1 MPSICLTMIV
11 KDEGHLIRDTLKHL
25 LTYIRFDTW
34 CICDTGSTDNTIQ
47 EIEEF
52 FAEQG
57 IPGAIH
63 RHEWRDFAHNR
74 TLAFQCAYGLS
85 DYAFVWDADDEIV
98 GDFKLPTNMIHDW
111 YRFTFGARGCT
122 QYRRGQLFNNRK
134 KWKYV
139 GVLHECASCMEDC
152 APPHDVLGDYHF
164 VSGRR
169 GARSKDPMKYHK
181 DALILEKAYTEALS
195 VKDDLYK
202 RYAFYC
208 AQSYLCAGNREKAIE
223 FYKKV
228 LELDTWSQEQYVSCM
243 EIYDSYEELGRAKEG
258 LFYLVEAFRYD
269 SQRAECVLRLV
280 KYYLNAGLPQVSLM
294 YYRAIQPYYENT
306 YAVDALQ
313 EKLFVKRCDPDFYL
327 PYFMIIVGERT
338 KDLSLCARMFDAII
352 TYKFMGVTA
361 WWIQNT
367 FHNLQFFIAHIPKTF
382 DYLQKI
388 MSYLDMARARG
399 ILLQDAQNNIIQA
412 YIRSCEGSLCE
423 PCTQIVSKTDRVHVM
438 LTMTT
443 CKRLDLFQKTVRSI
457 LTTWTDLDEVDFFFC
472 VDDASSV
479 EDREAMATE
488 FPFFTFYMKKSHEKG
503 HRESMNIIWAKLAEV
518 KPKYWI
524 HLEDDWLFFRKR
536 SYVKES
542 IDFLT
547 RYKDQNIHQIL
558 FNRNYAETFNDWGIN
573 GGIPLE
579 AGFFLHSNEPVEGRN
594 CAYWKHYSFRPSMV
608 LVDTILEL
616 GDYTTPNTFFE
627 GDYAERYSGKGYKS
641 AFFDTISSLHIGKLT
656 SDKSGVNA
664 YTLNKVSQFKETK
677 ANTYIVNL
685 ERRPDRKKAMEEL
698 FESQGIDYSFFKAV
712 DGKSLVVTE
721 EIVRLFTGNDFSN
734 RKGVIGCAM
743 SHYML
748 WKQLSEDTGNE
759 YYIIYEDD
767 ITLCDDYKNKL
778 DGVIRQLDGRDF
790 VLLGYHVFRENS
802 LTKTISAEGLV
813 QTNKNA
819 YIGGFFSYIITKSG
833 CKKLLNYIEKNGIK
847 HGIDYIIKICPEL
860 NIYNPQPHI
869 VFSEWVETMDSP
881 IDTDIQKDYS
891 QLNLNLDH
899 IKNGWVYYDG
909 VDSSANDICYI
920 NKPLNELFTIAS
932 MKEGCVAFNTLGY
945 LKHKATLPFGKTP
958 YINSPGRGIYVKR
971 DYVLTT
977 SWISSELCGGI
988 GNRLFQISAA
998 IGLADRLGRRVI
1010 FYDPCVKEFSHQYSK
1025 NIYALFPN
1033 ITVITER
1040 EDFSWEYERGK
1051 PYEYME
1057 IQSNTNKNILLS
1069 GYRQTNKYFPPT
1081 GIFPNFISK
1090 CGLEVCA
1097 EALTT
1102 YRLADEKVRYEVW
1115 SIHIRLGDYS
1125 SNTHV
1130 NHINIDSFY
1139 SLAIK
1144 KIPDTAR
1151 IILFSDEPEKATAL
1165 LAPLGR
1171 IFDTCYEKD
1180 ECLSLYIMQHCW
1192 GGAIVPNSTFGW
1204 WGAYLAQNTCKS
1216 PLYKAYYPIDWY
1228 SDAPNSGLYYAPS
1241 WGECIG
1247 DRIVRV
1253 KMLCNWCS
1261 SEALCAEWNKMSK
1274 GGNRW
1279 NSIQITS
1286 EDTNIDYYVIIN
1298 KPRAGDVFI
1307 PEKTIIFHME
1317 PWCGESSQT
1326 WGVKTWGE
1334 WARPDPAKFLQVRS
1348 HDSFVNTG
1356 FWQLNKSYTELQ
1368 ASVVK
1373 DEQLD
1378 GVVSSICS
1386 SKYFDPGHIKRIDF
1400 MKYIESKG
1408 GVQLHI
1414 YNEDNK
1420 HGFASY
1426 KGTARPSIDKEKGI
1440 LPYKYYFMCEN
1451 NAEKN
1456 FITEKLWEPI
1466 LCESLCFYWGC
1477 PNVSEYINPLAYV
1490 QLDMDDFE
1498 SSYQIV
1504 LSAIRDNLWEKRV
1517 EVIRE
1522 EKKKVL
1528 EKYNFFPTLE
1538 RVVKERVVC
1547 FIHSCNLGSGTATLD
1562 LLLESVL
1569 LQKEI
1574 ETIYIHNIGLPL
1586 PAKYSDD
1593 ARIKIRQESDNPGE
1607 FELPTLRRISEFS
1620 KRNPRA
1626 KILYLHTKGISYSK
1640 THPYYS
1646 NVQDWIAY
1654 MLYFVCQVPRC
1665 VQILDSYDTAGCNRL
1680 EKPHHHY
1687 SGNFWWAT
1695 AKYINTLSL
1704 DSLTDKMSAE
1714 WWILSGKAN
1723 AYTLKNSD
1731 INHFHEPYP
1740 RERYSNT

>member
-63 RHEWRDFAHNR
+63 RHEWKDFAHNR

-181 DALILEKAYTEALS
+181 DALILEKAYTEALA

-306 YAVDALQ
+306 YAADALQ

-399 ILLQDAQNNIIQA
+399 ILLQDAQNNIIQG

-423 PCTQIVSKTDRVHVM
+423 PCTQIVRDASKAERVKVM

-479 EDREAMATE
+479 EDRKAMATE

-524 HLEDDWLFFRKR
+524 HLEDDWLFFRRR

-579 AGFFLHSNEPVEGRN
+579 PGFFVHSNEPVEGRN

-698 FESQGIDYSFFKAV
+698 FESQGIDSYSFFKAV

-748 WKQLSEDTGNE
+748 WKQLSEDTSNE

-778 DGVIRQLDGRDF
+778 EEVLRD
-790 VLLGYHVFRENS
+790 VEGKDVVYLGFSTLKENS
-802 LTKTISAEGLV
+802 HKKHEFADGLV
-813 QTNKNA
+813 QTDKQT
-819 YIGGFFSYIITKSG
+819 YLGGTFGYIITRSG
-833 CKKLLNYIEKNGIK
+833 CKMLLNYIETNGIK
-847 HGIDYIIKICPEL
+847 HGIDYIMKICPGL
-860 NIYNPQPHI
+860 IVYNTQPHLI
-869 VFSEWVETMDSP
+869 FSEMVETVNSTV
-881 IDTDIQKDYS
+881 DTDIQKDYS
-891 QLNLNLDH
+891 SLDL
-899 IKNGWVYYDG
+899 ILADVKDDWIFYEG
-909 VDSSANDICYI
+909 VDSGDNDIRHVPG
-920 NKPLNELFTIAS
+920 KRVEQLFSIAS
-932 MKEGCVAFNTLGY
+932 VTKGCVAFNTLGF
-945 LKHKATLPFGKTP
+945 LKSKVVLPYKASP
-958 YINSPGRGIYVKR
+958 YINSAGKGLYVKR
-971 DYVLTT
+971 DYVP
-977 SWISSELCGGI
+977 S
-988 GNRLFQISAA
+988 R
-998 IGLADRLGRRVI
+998 
-1010 FYDPCVKEFSHQYSK
+1010 
-1025 NIYALFPN
+1025 
-1033 ITVITER
+1033 
-1040 EDFSWEYERGK
+1040 
-1051 PYEYME
+1051 
-1057 IQSNTNKNILLS
+1057 
-1069 GYRQTNKYFPPT
+1069 
-1081 GIFPNFISK
+1081 
-1090 CGLEVCA
+1090 
-1097 EALTT
+1097 
-1102 YRLADEKVRYEVW
+1102 
-1115 SIHIRLGDYS
+1115 DY
-1125 SNTHV
+1125 
-1130 NHINIDSFY
+1130 I
-1139 SLAIK
+1139 
-1144 KIPDTAR
+1144 
-1151 IILFSDEPEKATAL
+1151 
-1165 LAPLGR
+1165 
-1171 IFDTCYEKD
+1171 
-1180 ECLSLYIMQHCW
+1180 
-1192 GGAIVPNSTFGW
+1192 
-1204 WGAYLAQNTCKS
+1204 
-1216 PLYKAYYPIDWY
+1216 
-1228 SDAPNSGLYYAPS
+1228 
-1241 WGECIG
+1241 
-1247 DRIVRV
+1247 RV

-1298 KPRAGDVFI
+1298 KPRAGDVFV

-1317 PWCGESSQT
+1317 PWCGDSSQT

-1334 WARPDPAKFLQVRS
+1334 WARPDPTKFLQVRS
-1348 HDSFVNTG
+1348 HNSFVNTG

-1440 LPYKYYFMCEN
+1440 MPYKYYFMCEN

-1490 QLDMDDFE
+1490 QLVMDDFE

-1504 LSAIRDNLWEKRV
+1504 LSAIRDNLWEKRL

-1538 RVVKERVVC
+1538 QVLQERVVC
-1547 FIHSCNLGSGTATLD
+1547 FVHSCNLGSGTATLD

-1569 LQKEI
+1569 PQKEI

-1593 ARIKIRQESDNPGE
+1593 ARIKIRHESDNPGE

-1714 WWILSGKAN
+1714 WWILSAKAN
-1723 AYTLKNSD
+1723 PYTLKNSD

-1740 RERYSNT
+1740 RERYT

>member
-1 MPSICLTMIV
+1 MRIEYFIKHINTRREMPTICLTMIV
-11 KDEGHLIRDTLKHL
+11 KDEGHIIRDTLKHL

-34 CICDTGSTDNTIQ
+34 CICDTGSSDNTIQ

-52 FAEQG
+52 FADQG

-63 RHEWRDFAHNR
+63 RHEWKDFAHNR

-98 GDFKLPTNMIHDW
+98 GNFKLPAEMTRDW

-139 GVLHECASCMEDC
+139 GVLHECAACMEECD
-152 APPHDVLGDYHF
+152 PPHDILGDYHF

-169 GARSKDPMKYHK
+169 GARSKDPKKYHK
-181 DALILEKAYTEALS
+181 DALILDKAYHEALA
-195 VKDDLYK
+195 VNDGIYK

-208 AQSYLCAGNREKAIE
+208 AQSYLCAGDRETAIE

-228 LELDTWSQEQYVSCM
+228 LTFDTWPQEQYISCL
-243 EIYDSYEELGRAKEG
+243 EIYDAYEHLGRAKDG
-258 LFYLVEAFRYD
+258 LFYLVESFRYD
-269 SQRAECVLRLV
+269 SQRIECVLRLV
-280 KYYLNAGLPQVSLM
+280 KYYLNANLPHVALM
-294 YYRAIQPYYENT
+294 YYNGIKQYYENT
-306 YAVDALQ
+306 YAVDPIQ
-313 EKLFVKRCDPDFYL
+313 EKLFVRRCDPDFYL
-327 PYFMIIVGERT
+327 PYYMIIVAERT
-338 KDLSLCARMFDAII
+338 KNLDLCARMFDALI

-361 WWIQNT
+361 WWIQNA
-367 FHNLQFFIAHIPKTF
+367 FHNLQFFLNYIPKTTE
-382 DYLQKI
+382 YVQKL
-388 MSYLDMARARG
+388 MSYLDMARSQG
-399 ILLQDAQNNIIQA
+399 ILLQDAQNTIIQR
-412 YIRSCEGSLCE
+412 YLRSCEESLCKPFVFTPRQSE
-423 PCTQIVSKTDRVHVM
+423 VVRVM

-457 LTTWTDLDEVDFFFC
+457 LNTWTDLDQVDYFFC
-472 VDDASSV
+472 VDDASSP

-488 FPFFTFYMKKSHEKG
+488 FPFFTFHMKKSYEKG
-503 HRESMNIIWAKLAEV
+503 HRESMNIIWTKLAEV
-518 KPKYWI
+518 NPQYWI

-536 SYVKES
+536 AYVTDS
-542 IDFLT
+542 IEFLT

-558 FNRNYAETFNDWGIN
+558 FNRNYAETFNDWSIN
-573 GGIPLE
+573 GGISLE
-579 AGFFLHSNEPVEGRN
+579 PGFFLHSNEPVEGRN

-608 LVDTILEL
+608 RTETILGL

-627 GDYAERYSGKGYKS
+627 GDYAQRYSAKGYKS
-641 AFFDTISSLHIGKLT
+641 AFFDDITSLHIGKLT
-656 SDKSGVNA
+656 SDKSGINA
-664 YTLNKVSQFKETK
+664 YTLNKVSQFKEIRP
-677 ANTYIVNL
+677 NTYVVNL

-698 FESQGIDYSFFKAV
+698 FESQGIESYSFFKAV
-712 DGKSLVVTE
+712 DGKSIVVTD
-721 EIVRLFTGNDFSN
+721 EIVRLFIGNDFAN
-734 RKGVIGCAM
+734 RRGVIGCAM

-748 WKQLSEDTGNE
+748 WKQLSEDTSNE

-778 DGVIRQLDGRDF
+778 DEVLKDLEGKDL
-790 VLLGYHVFRENS
+790 VLLGFTTFRENS
-802 LTKTISAEGLV
+802 YIKTISVKGLV
-813 QTNKNA
+813 QTNLDA

-833 CKKLLNYIEKNGIK
+833 CKKLLSYIETKGIK
-847 HGIDYIIKICPEL
+847 HGIDYIIKIYPEL
-860 NIYNPQPHI
+860 KIYNPQPHL
-869 VFSEWVETMDSP
+869 VFSEMVEKLTSP
-881 IDTDIQKDYS
+881 VDTDIQKDYS
-891 QLNLNLDH
+891 SLDL
-899 IKNGWVYYDG
+899 ILTDAKDEWIFYEG
-909 VDSSANDICYI
+909 VDSGGHDICHVRGKRI
-920 NKPLNELFTIAS
+920 EQLFTIAS
-932 MKEGCVAFNTLGY
+932 LRKECVAFNTLGF
-945 LKHKATLPFGKTP
+945 LKSKVMLPYKPTP
-958 YINSPGRGIYVKR
+958 YINSAGKGLYVKK
-971 DYVLTT
+971 DYV
-977 SWISSELCGGI
+977 SS
-988 GNRLFQISAA
+988 R
-998 IGLADRLGRRVI
+998 D
-1010 FYDPCVKEFSHQYSK
+1010 
-1025 NIYALFPN
+1025 
-1033 ITVITER
+1033 
-1040 EDFSWEYERGK
+1040 
-1051 PYEYME
+1051 
-1057 IQSNTNKNILLS
+1057 
-1069 GYRQTNKYFPPT
+1069 
-1081 GIFPNFISK
+1081 
-1090 CGLEVCA
+1090 
-1097 EALTT
+1097 
-1102 YRLADEKVRYEVW
+1102 
-1115 SIHIRLGDYS
+1115 
-1125 SNTHV
+1125 
-1130 NHINIDSFY
+1130 
-1139 SLAIK
+1139 
-1144 KIPDTAR
+1144 
-1151 IILFSDEPEKATAL
+1151 
-1165 LAPLGR
+1165 
-1171 IFDTCYEKD
+1171 
-1180 ECLSLYIMQHCW
+1180 
-1192 GGAIVPNSTFGW
+1192 
-1204 WGAYLAQNTCKS
+1204 
-1216 PLYKAYYPIDWY
+1216 
-1228 SDAPNSGLYYAPS
+1228 
-1241 WGECIG
+1241 CI
-1247 DRIVRV
+1247 RV

-1261 SEALCAEWNKMSK
+1261 SEALCAEWMKMSK

-1279 NSIQITS
+1279 NRIQITS

-1298 KPRAGDVFI
+1298 KPRAGDVFL

-1317 PWCGESSQT
+1317 PWCGDSWQK

-1368 ASVVK
+1368 GSIVK
-1373 DEQLD
+1373 DDQLE
-1378 GVVSSICS
+1378 GIVSSICS

-1451 NAEKN
+1451 NIEKN

-1477 PNVSEYINPLAYV
+1477 PNVSDYINPLAYV

-1504 LSAIRDNLWEKRV
+1504 LSAIRDNLWEKRL

-1538 RVVKERVVC
+1538 QVILDNEKRVGIVC
-1547 FIHSCNLGSGTATLD
+1547 FIHSCHLSSGTATLD
-1562 LLLESVL
+1562 LLLEGVL
-1569 LQKEI
+1569 PQKEI
-1574 ETIYIHNIGLPL
+1574 ETIYIYNIGIPL
-1586 PAKYSDD
+1586 PDKYTDPRIRIHHESDD
-1593 ARIKIRQESDNPGE
+1593 KGL

-1620 KRNPRA
+1620 KKNPRS

-1640 THPYYS
+1640 THPFYS
-1646 NVQDWIAY
+1646 NVQDWIKY
-1654 MLYFVCQVPRC
+1654 MLYFACQVPRC

-1714 WWILSGKAN
+1714 WWILSAKAN
-1723 AYTLKNSD
+1723 AYTMNNSH
-1731 INHFHEPYP
+1731 INHFHESYP
-1740 RERYSNT
+1740 RERYSST